1 MFYKFD
7 KNELL
12 WKKSWKRLFY
22 LAVVVII
29 LLLTS
34 FISGRYLKFQSLEV
48 FEQELIVLNVQ
59 AEKN

>member
-34 FISGRYLKFQSLEV
+34 FISGRYLKF
-48 FEQELIVLNVQ
+48 NH
-59 AEKN
+59 